1 MVLLRSML
9 FNLAFYLNLIVQM
22 IIFSPAYFLM
32 RRKNAWVIPKNWVRS
47 NHWLLKVIVG
57 TSYSVEGLE
66 NLPDGPYIIAPKHQ
80 SFWDAYAL
88 LPHLDDPFYILK
100 RELTWIPLF
109 GWYVVKMRMV
119 PIDRGAKSSVMPAVL
134 ERTRKQSIFLAYM
147 VGNALSHQPPL
158 GMFNQLTLLRSGEH
172 KGTVDLKHNGI
183 VPIVDL
189 ARVCALGGGDESVNT
204 HDRLLHAASGG
215 ILSENSSRDLR
226 DALEFLAATRIR
238 HQARQMAQ
246 GQPPDNFLSPTE
258 VSNFERSQLKDAFR
272 VVKTLQEVLGQRFQ
286 AGRF

>member
-134 ERTRKQSIFLAYM
+134 ERTRKQMADGRQLIIYPEGTRRPVGAEPVYKFGIARLYDQLKVPVVPVAMVPGLFWPRRKFIRYPGHIRVRFLEPIQPGMKPDAFLDKL
-147 VGNALSHQPPL
+147 VDVTESATDELLVTTIEDNPHLPLS
-158 GMFNQLTLLRSGEH
+158 GTARKRYEELTG
-172 KGTVDLKHNGI
+172 
-183 VPIVDL
+183 
-189 ARVCALGGGDESVNT
+189 
-204 HDRLLHAASGG
+204 
-215 ILSENSSRDLR
+215 SSRS
-226 DALEFLAATRIR
+226 AT
-238 HQARQMAQ
+238 A
-246 GQPPDNFLSPTE
+246 S
-258 VSNFERSQLKDAFR
+258 SK
-272 VVKTLQEVLGQRFQ
+272 
-286 AGRF
+286 